1 MIQQLEQ
8 LKNTNPEAAAQVEAT
23 LFQNVKTVEH
33 TMPNADN
40 KEKQIKAL
48 QLTYDALDMLIGAP
62 GPVDLLVK
70 NFLIPAI
77 PDLIDWAVAELKKA
91 GVM

>member
-1 MIQQLEQ
+1 MNKIEQ
-8 LKNTNPEAAAQVEAT
+8 LKNNNPEAAAQVEAA
-23 LFQNVKTVEH
+23 LFQSVQTVEQ

-40 KEKQIKAL
+40 KAKQIAAL
-48 QLTYDALDMLIGAP
+48 QLTYDALDLLIGAP
-62 GPVDLLVK
+62 GPVDILIK
-70 NFLIPAI
+70 NFLIPSI